1 MTKQEIQNKREYIYA
16 SIRKQIKQMHSIL
29 KAFGEIPEIANNG
42 DANILINEIL
52 MRIGS
57 SERDILVFKWKTDD
71 YIERYDEKQYL
82 NYVQGKIHFYI
93 DRYDFYAFNAS
104 LRHRDYEYK
113 PCLLYT
119 SPSPRDA

>member
-29 KAFGEIPEIANNG
+29 KAFGEIPGIADNV

-52 MRIGS
+52 LRIDS
-57 SERDILVFKWKTDD
+57 SERDILVFKWKPDD
-71 YIERYDEKQYL
+71 YIERYDEKAYL
-82 NYVQGKIHFYI
+82 NFVQGKISFYI

-104 LRHRDYEYK
+104 LRHKDYEYK
-113 PCLLYT
+113 PMEK
-119 SPSPRDA
+119 

>member
-1 MTKQEIQNKREYIYA
+1 
-16 SIRKQIKQMHSIL
+16 MHSIL

-57 SERDILVFKWKTDD
+57 SERDILLFKWKTDD

-113 PCLLYT
+113 PMEK
-119 SPSPRDA
+119 

>member
-1 MTKQEIQNKREYIYA
+1 MTNQEIQNKREYIYA

-29 KAFGEIPEIANNG
+29 KAFGEIPEIADNG

-113 PCLLYT
+113 PMEK
-119 SPSPRDA
+119 

>member
-29 KAFGEIPEIANNG
+29 KAFGEIPEIANND

-52 MRIGS
+52 MRIGP

-82 NYVQGKIHFYI
+82 NYVQGKIHFY
-93 DRYDFYAFNAS
+93 AFNAS

-113 PCLLYT
+113 PMEK
-119 SPSPRDA
+119 